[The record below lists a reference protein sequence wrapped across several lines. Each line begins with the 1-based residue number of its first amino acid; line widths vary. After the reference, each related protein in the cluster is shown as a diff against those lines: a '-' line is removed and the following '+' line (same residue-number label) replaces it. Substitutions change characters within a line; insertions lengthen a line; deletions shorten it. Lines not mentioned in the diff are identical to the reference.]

1 MDLSLDRYGDAFLP
15 DPARVPYFD
24 PVRDRFD
31 DSLLPDARGDRYLME
46 PRWQG
51 DQYLMQSPMM
61 SDPGDPMGT
70 RARRRRRELE
80 DEILPDIGPMDL
92 RRRNREW

>member
-1 MDLSLDRYGDAFLP
+1 MDPSSDRYSDAFLP
-15 DPARVPYFD
+15 APARVPYFD

-31 DSLLPDARGDRYLME
+31 DSLFADASGDRLLME

-51 DQYLMQSPMM
+51 DQYLRQLPMF

-70 RARRRRRELE
+70 R
-80 DEILPDIGPMDL
+80 
-92 RRRNREW
+92 N